1 MKKKIILPCILSL
14 GMLASCGAPAQ
25 EAETHTE
32 KETVTKN
39 SWEAEQPVFVSA
51 EKDPQEY
58 IFSEDYSNDMEERY
72 KKLEQS
78 AVYKEQ
84 IRNFALK
91 TLPLLHQET
100 EESTVVSPLNLYLA
114 LSMLGECANGES
126 RELLFN
132 LLDTDSIEELR
143 TISDLYWKAHQQL
156 TPTVTEMVNNSL
168 WLSDLYNFKSTLP
181 EIMNSDYH
189 ASVYRGE
196 MGSQK
201 FNDQFHDWLNEKT
214 NNLLKEQADAQQLS
228 PETSAALVS
237 ALYLKAAWAEKFSAD
252 LTDQGTFTTPKGGI
266 ETEMMHSRLYGDVFK
281 TDSWSAHGLP
291 LSDLGTLWLYLPEE
305 GTSLQDILSDPK
317 AYELAQ
323 SEETDLDRLRG
334 EVVLSVPKLD
344 LKSGRS
350 IADDLKSL
358 GLGSLF
364 TASADF
370 SNLCEETGMC
380 VSDIYHAAG
389 LKTDEEGLE
398 AAAFTV
404 ISMKTT
410 GIITEMDEIEFT
422 CDRPF
427 VFILTGDDGSVLMS
441 GTVYQPI
448 QK

>member
-1 MKKKIILPCILSL
+1 MKKKIILHCIMSL
-14 GMLASCGAPAQ
+14 GILASCGAPAQ

-114 LSMLGECANGES
+114 LSMLGECAGGES

-237 ALYLKAAWAEKFSAD
+237 ALYLKAAWAEQFIPDYTAEDVFKA
-252 LTDQGTFTTPKGGI
+252 PAGGI
-266 ETEMMHSRLYGDVFK
+266 ETEMMHGTFYGNVYRADG
-281 TDSWSAHGLP
+281 WSAHD
-291 LSDLGTLWLYLPEE
+291 LSLNDLGKLWLYLPEE
-305 GTSLQDILSDPK
+305 GTSLQDILCDPT
-317 AYELAQ
+317 AYDLAQ
-323 SEETDLDRLRG
+323 GSETDLIKESGD
-334 EVVLSVPKLD
+334 VHLSVPKLV
-344 LKSGRS
+344 LKSERS
-350 IADDLKSL
+350 IVKEMKEL
-358 GLGSLF
+358 GLEQIFSED
-364 TASADF
+364 ADF
-370 SNLCEETGMC
+370 SNLSEETAMC
-380 VSDIYHAAG
+380 VSDIRHAAA

-398 AAAFTV
+398 AAAFT
-404 ISMKTT
+404 
-410 GIITEMDEIEFT
+410 IIEMEEAVSVVETKQIEFR

-427 VFILTGDDGSVLMS
+427 LFILTGDDGSILMS
-441 GTVYQPI
+441 GTVYNPVQN
-448 QK
+448 